1 MNEDAELRADPTVC
15 MLPGGRVSVQS
26 NPTAET
32 RPGGRRE
39 LRDGSLLTNP
49 TVGIQSDRGRDQP
62 TCGVHPTAH
71 ASSQPSGQRLSGQV
85 SRQVTC
91 GTESTI
97 QMTPGGANK
106 ELTCGLNPTVPMLP
120 DRTSEQRTRGLTP
133 TAQNVPAG

>member
-15 MLPGGRVSVQS
+15 MLPGERVGVQS

-32 RPGGRRE
+32 RPDGRRE

-49 TVGIQSDRGRDQP
+49 TVGIQSDRGRDQL

-71 ASSQPSGQRLSGQV
+71 ASSQPSGQRLSGLIGQPSGQLSRQRLSGQV
-85 SRQVTC
+85 SGQVTC
-91 GTESTI
+91 GTESTV
-97 QMTPGGANK
+97 QMTPGGANR

-120 DRTSEQRTRGLTP
+120 DRTE
-133 TAQNVPAG
+133 